1 MNVQLNRQIAAARRA
16 VMNNVEGAAA
26 VLKQLMSMP
35 PSYLQRMRPRDMFR
49 DAPRVA
55 GATLSKRPGAEPV
68 PCTCA
73 GGAEKDLP
81 FRVARIAKIKER
93 RNRNVA

>member
-26 VLKQLMSMP
+26 ILKQLMALP
-35 PSYLQRMRPRDMFR
+35 PSYMQRMRPRDLFR
-49 DAPRVA
+49 DAPRVGSA
-55 GATLSKRPGAEPV
+55 HISKKPGAEPI

-81 FRVARIAKIKER
+81 FRVARLQKIKDR
-93 RNRNVA
+93 RHAAA